1 MKQFPS
7 VEGGKIHGE
16 NNPVYSYESLYFFST
31 PTINPNVSS
40 TNSREEAVPKS
51 ESTEV
56 KTEIKTEPSN
66 SDLGQFF
73 LIKYNS
79 IYIYITGRRI
89 VLKGSLYFS
98 ADYEGLEGATGFT
111 PPKEEVIPDWE
122 DPTKEEHEDEMHEI
136 RRRRLQKFDQEQSA
150 KQTSDTAS

>member
-1 MKQFPS
+1 MYS
-7 VEGGKIHGE
+7 V
-16 NNPVYSYESLYFFST
+16 SLNFFST

-40 TNSREEAVPKS
+40 SNSREEAVPKS

-56 KTEIKTEPSN
+56 KTEIKTEPPN
-66 SDLGQFF
+66 SDLSEF
-73 LIKYNS
+73 LNLTVSYLA
-79 IYIYITGRRI
+79 TGKRI
-89 VLKGSLYFS
+89 VLIGSLYFA
-98 ADYEGLEGATGFT
+98 ADYDGLEGATGFT

-122 DPTKEEHEDEMHEI
+122 DPAKEEHEDEMHEI

>member
-1 MKQFPS
+1 M
-7 VEGGKIHGE
+7 VKIT
-16 NNPVYSYESLYFFST
+16 LYTVMNHCIFST

-73 LIKYNS
+73 LIKFNS
-79 IYIYITGRRI
+79 
-89 VLKGSLYFS
+89 F
-98 ADYEGLEGATGFT
+98 
-111 PPKEEVIPDWE
+111 
-122 DPTKEEHEDEMHEI
+122 
-136 RRRRLQKFDQEQSA
+136 
-150 KQTSDTAS
+150 

>member
-16 NNPVYSYESLYFFST
+16 NNLVYSYESLYFFST

-73 LIKYNS
+73 LIKFNS
-79 IYIYITGRRI
+79 I
-89 VLKGSLYFS
+89 
-98 ADYEGLEGATGFT
+98 
-111 PPKEEVIPDWE
+111 
-122 DPTKEEHEDEMHEI
+122 
-136 RRRRLQKFDQEQSA
+136 
-150 KQTSDTAS
+150 